1 MKRLFS
7 FLVAL
12 LAAFTVSAQQGSITS
27 MTSKGPLVLTTFD
40 YTAGAFC
47 SVKWNGLEFIDAN
60 DHGRC
65 LQSAM
70 SVDWLGEGYNP
81 TEAGSSPDG
90 NLPRASS
97 SKVLNYVVG
106 PSTLATEVRM
116 AYYRDVKGEK
126 VSNFIHRKWVQAGVP
141 GRPNIVRYEVAFEF
155 PAAARHFIAQLEL
168 LTGYHTPT
176 LDRYYKMNPL
186 NGALSELSDGP
197 GEQEWPVIFAN
208 AAGTHAVGVVSRTPL
223 VRGGYG
229 RWRPE
234 AMRCAQRCTKWN
246 VVSRYEFP
254 SGTYRWEGSLSFNDL
269 SGVVQDLMAEGAK

>member
-1 MKRLFS
+1 MKRVLS
-7 FLVAL
+7 FIASLLIACTAVAQ
-12 LAAFTVSAQQGSITS
+12 VGSISS
-27 MTSKGPLVLTTFD
+27 MTANGPLVLSTFD

-90 NLPRASS
+90 NLPRPSS
-97 SKVLNYVVG
+97 SKVLNYVIG
-106 PSTLATEVRM
+106 PSTM
-116 AYYRDVKGEK
+116 ASETQMAFYRDVNGVKL
-126 VSNFIHRKWVQAGVP
+126 SNFIHRKWVQVGVP
-141 GRPNIVRYEVAFEF
+141 GRPNVVRYQVAFEI
-155 PAAARHFIAQLEL
+155 PANARHHTAQFEW
-168 LTGYHTPT
+168 LTAYLTPT
-176 LDRYYKMNPL
+176 MNKFYKMNPL
-186 NGALSELSDGP
+186 SGGLSELSDGP
-197 GEQEWPVIFAN
+197 GEQEWPVIFSN
-208 AAGTHAVGVVSRTPL
+208 ASGTHAVGVMALKPL

-234 AMRCAQRCTKWN
+234 AMRCAQMCTKWN
-246 VVSRYEFP
+246 VVSRYEYP
-254 SGTYRWEGSLSFNDL
+254 AGTYRMTMVLSFNSL